1 MKKQTTKSIKID
13 NTHWNK
19 LKKLARK
26 NYRTVAGELRIA
38 IDGHTEGK

>member
-13 NTHWNK
+13 NTRYDK

-38 IDGHTEGK
+38 IDGHTEGT